1 MNFSDNISFEHHL
14 IVLGFFLEIVL
25 ALLINCIP
33 QYFPVSNDEI
43 IQFTL
48 LALAIFGVIVI
59 IIAVWVAYKYVKTVK
74 EISENNITTLKE
86 VSEKTIQQI
95 NTSSNYIEDLDVR
108 DVTLKYFSK
117 EILITPEMLD
127 NGCCKVKHIIYIYN
141 HMDQRYDNY
150 VYNISSTSTIT
161 EPPAYKILKDG
172 IPIDA
177 AKSFKIYEVTTDE
190 YNAKCSKPDCNGCTT
205 KENGCKLYVPI
216 GLKPKHECKL
226 EILEE
231 HSPSFKKLQNYADSA
246 SESLE
251 FIGITVNHDI
261 EIMEFSIALSDDM
274 PKEYTIV
281 RGYEADAE
289 REHETFKVL
298 DRSDQRMEQYE
309 NLLESRKCIP
319 KFSDN
324 GRKLTWKIYYPKK
337 CYSYVLYFTIS
348 NKQTNGDC

>member
-1 MNFSDNISFEHHL
+1 MYFSDNISLERYFIL
-14 IVLGFFLEIVL
+14 LGFFLEIIL

-33 QYFPVSNDEI
+33 HYFPFSNDEI

-48 LALAIFGVIVI
+48 LTIAIFGVIVI
-59 IIAVWVAYKYVKTVK
+59 IFAVWVAYKYDKTVK
-74 EISENNITTLKE
+74 EISEN
-86 VSEKTIQQI
+86 TIQHI
-95 NTSSNYIEDLDVR
+95 NTSRNYIEDLDVR

-127 NGCCKVKHIIYIYN
+127 KGCCKVKHIIYIYN

-274 PKEYTIV
+274 PEEFTIV

-324 GRKLTWKIYYPKK
+324 YRKLTWKIYNPKK

-348 NKQTNGDC
+348 NKQNNEDC